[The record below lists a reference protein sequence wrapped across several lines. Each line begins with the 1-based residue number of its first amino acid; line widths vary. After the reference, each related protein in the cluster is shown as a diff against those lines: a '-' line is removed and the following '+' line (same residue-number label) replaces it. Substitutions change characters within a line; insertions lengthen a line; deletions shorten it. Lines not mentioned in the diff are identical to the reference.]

1 MSIIAHGLLFGKE
14 KMEVYM
20 TIMTKPATQAVAKL
34 ERERKD
40 IPVIKESEIGQ
51 KLRGNGAADAKASLM
66 ADAVLKVLSE
76 FCSQSEVFAKAVIA
90 GGTFKDCMKAAA
102 QGLGNYA
109 EGSEV
114 CKKCVEF
121 YLPGAQIHVQWRVEV
136 PAEGTEKAA
145 EQVKQDSFML
155 DLMDLLK

>member
-1 MSIIAHGLLFGKE
+1 MIILTNP
-14 KMEVYM
+14 V
-20 TIMTKPATQAVAKL
+20 TQAVAKL

-40 IPVIKESEIGQ
+40 IPIIKDSEIGQ

-76 FCSQSEVFAKAVIA
+76 FCGQSEVFAKAVIA

-102 QGLGNYA
+102 QGLGNCA

-114 CKKCVEF
+114 CKKCVQF

-145 EQVKQDSFML
+145 EQGSKDSFML